1 MLYNPK
7 KGGYILG
14 KKKDTLKSIT
24 DDIADNSKLEN
35 KTGQEEKKADD
46 YAEKPEVDPEIDYM
60 RWSD

>member
-1 MLYNPK
+1 M
-7 KGGYILG
+7 G